1 MLDGRDQ
8 GTAIRDQGSGRGNR
22 GLGMPNRRDF
32 LRNVAG
38 ATAGAFLLNRRFT
51 SAASA
56 SEQAAAGGRRQIVIG
71 GRRIKVVDIHSHH
84 FIPEVVDVVR
94 GTPLEAA
101 FKGQAG
107 NKDRYLGPQ
116 WLQYMDKEGID
127 VMALNMNPWWYAADR
142 DLSRRIITLQNQK
155 TAEWCARYPDRF
167 VGMATV
173 ALQHPD
179 LAAEQ
184 LEEGVKKLGMRGAP
198 IGGSVEGE
206 ELGSPRFDPFWAKAQ
221 ELGVPLFMH
230 PQGAPGTTQNDRL
243 EGRGGLGNTI
253 GNPLETTVALSHMI
267 FEGVFDRFP
276 GLRVCAAHAGG
287 YLPSYL
293 GRSEVRCSRA
303 SQGGTDCPKK
313 SFPEYFRREI
323 LIDTMIFRENGL
335 RHLVNEV
342 GVSQLV
348 YGTDYP
354 FDWPVGVDFILNA
367 SFLSNADK
375 EAILGE
381 NLVKL
386 LRITT

>member
-1 MLDGRDQ
+1 MWKER
-8 GTAIRDQGSGRGNR
+8 T
-22 GLGMPNRRDF
+22 MPNRRDF
-32 LRNVAG
+32 FKNVAG
-38 ATAGAFLLNRRFT
+38 ATAGLVVGGHSFADAVLGAAQGPAPARRREVF
-51 SAASA
+51 
-56 SEQAAAGGRRQIVIG
+56 IG
-71 GRRIKVVDIHSHH
+71 GRRIKVVDVHAHH
-84 FIPEVVDVVR
+84 FIPEVLDVVR

-101 FKGQAG
+101 FKAQAG
-107 NKDRYLGPQ
+107 NKDRYLGPH

-142 DLSRRIITLQNQK
+142 DLARRIITFQNQK

-184 LEEGVKKLGMRGAP
+184 LEEGVQKLGMRGAP

-206 ELGSPRFDPFWAKAQ
+206 ELSSPRFDPFWKKA
-221 ELGVPLFMH
+221 EALGVLLFMH
-230 PQGAPGTTQNDRL
+230 PQGAPGTTDNDRL
-243 EGRGGLGNTI
+243 EGKGGLGNTI
-253 GNPLETTVALSHMI
+253 GNPLETTVALSHLV

-276 GLRVCAAHAGG
+276 GLRICAAHAGG

-293 GRSEVRCSRA
+293 GRSEVRCRRA

-323 LIDTMIFRENGL
+323 MIDTMIFRETGL
-335 RHLVNEV
+335 QHLIAEV
-342 GVSQLV
+342 GVGQMV

-367 SFLSNADK
+367 KFLSNSDK
-375 EAILGE
+375 EAILSG
-381 NLVKL
+381 NLMKA
-386 LRITT
+386 LRITS

>member
-1 MLDGRDQ
+1 M
-8 GTAIRDQGSGRGNR
+8 
-22 GLGMPNRRDF
+22 
-32 LRNVAG
+32 RNVATV
-38 ATAGAFLLNRRFT
+38 AAGAFVAGRGLSPGVGAQQPATKRREIF
-51 SAASA
+51 
-56 SEQAAAGGRRQIVIG
+56 VG

-84 FIPEVVDVVR
+84 FVPEVIEVVK

-101 FKGQAG
+101 YKGQAG
-107 NKDRYLGPQ
+107 NKDRYLGPN
-116 WLQYMDKEGID
+116 WLQYMDREGID

-142 DLSRRIITLQNQK
+142 DLASRICAMQNQK

-167 VGMATV
+167 VGMATC

-179 LAAEQ
+179 LAAQQ
-184 LEEGVKKLGMRGAP
+184 LEEGVKKMGMRGAP

-206 ELGSPRFDPFWAKAQ
+206 ELSAARFDPFWAKAS
-221 ELGVPLFMH
+221 ELGAVLFMH
-230 PQGAPGTTQNDRL
+230 PQGAAGTTQNPRL
-243 EGRGGLGNTI
+243 EGKGGLGNTI

-293 GRSEVRCSRA
+293 GRSDVRCRRG
-303 SQGGTDCPKK
+303 QGPDCVKK
-313 SFPEYFRREI
+313 PFADYFKREI
-323 LIDTMIFRENGL
+323 LIDTMIFREEGL
-335 RHLVNEV
+335 RHLVAEV
-342 GVSQLV
+342 GVSQIV
-348 YGTDYP
+348 YGTDFP
-354 FDWPVGVDFILNA
+354 FDWPVGVDFVLNA

-375 EAILGE
+375 EAILGG

>member
-1 MLDGRDQ
+1 
-8 GTAIRDQGSGRGNR
+8 
-22 GLGMPNRRDF
+22 MPNRREF
-32 LRNVAG
+32 LK
-38 ATAGAFLLNRRFT
+38 
-51 SAASA
+51 SAAGV
-56 SEQAAAGGRRQIVIG
+56 AAGVGWFQSAFAQGRRQVSIG
-71 GRRIKVVDIHSHH
+71 GRRVKVVDIHAHH
-84 FIPEVVDVVR
+84 FIPEVLDVVR

-101 FKGQAG
+101 FKGQAA
-107 NKDRYLGPQ
+107 NKDRYLGPH
-116 WLQYMDKEGID
+116 WLQYMDREGID

-142 DLSRRIITLQNQK
+142 DLSRRIIDLQNQK
-155 TAEWCARYPDRF
+155 TAEWVARYPDRF

-184 LEEGVKKLGMRGAP
+184 LEQGVRKLGMRGAP

-206 ELGSPRFDPFWAKAQ
+206 ELSSPRFDPFWAKVQ

-243 EGRGGLGNTI
+243 QGKGGLGNTI
-253 GNPLETTVALSHMI
+253 GNPLETTVALSHLI

-276 GLRVCAAHAGG
+276 GVRICAAHAGG

-293 GRSEVRCSRA
+293 GRSEVRCRRE
-303 SQGGTDCPKK
+303 QGGADCTKK
-313 SFPEYFRREI
+313 PFAEYFRREI
-323 LIDTMIFRENGL
+323 MIDTMIFRENGL

-342 GVSQLV
+342 GVSQIV
-348 YGTDYP
+348 YGTDFP

-375 EAILGE
+375 EAILGG
-381 NLVKL
+381 NLMKA
-386 LRITT
+386 LRIGS

>member
-1 MLDGRDQ
+1 MR
-8 GTAIRDQGSGRGNR
+8 S
-22 GLGMPNRRDF
+22 RRDF
-32 LRNVAG
+32 VKRAAG
-38 ATAGAFLLNRRFT
+38 AAAGAFLLNRGFPST
-51 SAASA
+51 ATASQ
-56 SEQAAAGGRRQIVIG
+56 QAAPGRRQIVIG

-84 FIPEVVDVVR
+84 FIPEVIDVVR

-107 NKDRYLGPQ
+107 NKDRYLGPH

-142 DLSRRIITLQNQK
+142 DLARRITDFQNQK
-155 TAEWCARYPDRF
+155 TAEWVARYPDRF

-179 LAAEQ
+179 LAAAQ
-184 LEEGVKKLGMRGAP
+184 LEEAVRKFAMRGAP

-206 ELGSPRFDPFWAKAQ
+206 ELSSPRFDPFWAKAQ

-230 PQGAPGTTQNDRL
+230 PQAAPGTTQNERL
-243 EGRGGLGNTI
+243 EGRGALGNTI
-253 GNPLETTVALSHMI
+253 GNPLETTVALSHMV

-276 GLRVCAAHAGG
+276 GLRVVAAHAGG

-293 GRSEVRCSRA
+293 GRSEVRCGRA
-303 SQGGTDCPKK
+303 PQGGTECPKK
-313 SFPEYFRREI
+313 PFPEYFRQEI

-375 EAILGE
+375 EAILGG
-381 NLVKL
+381 NLIKL
-386 LRITT
+386 LRLTS

>member
-1 MLDGRDQ
+1 
-8 GTAIRDQGSGRGNR
+8 
-22 GLGMPNRRDF
+22 MPNRRHF

-38 ATAGAFLLNRRFT
+38 ATAGAFLLHRGFVP
-51 SAASA
+51 AATA
-56 SEQAAAGGRRQIVIG
+56 SQQPAAAGGRRQIVIG

-107 NKDRYLGPQ
+107 NKDRYLGPN

-142 DLSRRIITLQNQK
+142 DLSRRICALQNQK

-184 LEEGVKKLGMRGAP
+184 LEEGIRKLGMRGAP

-206 ELGSPRFDPFWAKAQ
+206 ELGSPRFDPFWAKVQ

-243 EGRGGLGNTI
+243 QGRGGLGNTI

-276 GLRVCAAHAGG
+276 GLRICAAHAGG

-303 SQGGTDCPKK
+303 SQGGGECPKK
-313 SFPEYFRREI
+313 PFPEYFRREI
-323 LIDTMIFRENGL
+323 LIDTMIFRHNGL
-335 RHLVNEV
+335 QHLVNEV
-342 GVSQLV
+342 GVSQIV
-348 YGTDYP
+348 YGTDFP

-367 SFLSNADK
+367 PFLSNADK
-375 EAILGE
+375 EAILGG
-381 NLVKL
+381 NRVKL

>member
-1 MLDGRDQ
+1 M
-8 GTAIRDQGSGRGNR
+8 A
-22 GLGMPNRRDF
+22 NRRDF
-32 LRNVAG
+32 LRTVG
-38 ATAGAFLLNRRFT
+38 TATAGAFVLGRALDVV
-51 SAASA
+51 A
-56 SEQAAAGGRRQIVIG
+56 QGGRREVFVG
-71 GRRIKVVDIHSHH
+71 GRRIKVVDIHAHH
-84 FIPEVVDVVR
+84 FVPEVLEVVQ
-94 GTPLEAA
+94 GTPLAA
-101 FKGQAG
+101 TAKRQLGVHP
-107 NKDRYLGPQ
+107 DRPLGPH
-116 WLQYMDKEGID
+116 WLEYMDREGID

-142 DLSRRIITLQNQK
+142 ELSRRIIEVQNQK

-173 ALQHPD
+173 ALQHPE

-184 LEEGVKKLGMRGAP
+184 LEEGVRELGMRGAP

-206 ELGSPRFDPFWAKAQ
+206 ELSSPRFDPFWAKVQ

-243 EGRGGLGNTI
+243 QGRGGLGNTI

-276 GLRVCAAHAGG
+276 GLRICAAHAGG

-293 GRSEVRCSRA
+293 GRSEVRCSRSPEEA
-303 SQGGTDCPKK
+303 TDCHKK
-313 SFPEYFRREI
+313 PFPEYFRQEI

-367 SFLSNADK
+367 SFLSDADK
-375 EAILGE
+375 EAILGG
-381 NLVKL
+381 NLIRL
-386 LRITT
+386 LRIDS